1 MIKRL
6 FDLLLSALTLLIL
19 SPLMLA
25 LGLAVRAGSPGPA
38 IFQQARVGRGGR
50 PFRILKFRTMT
61 TAQAVDAPTVTA
73 ADDARI
79 TRVGALLRRWKLDEL
94 PQLLNVLR
102 GDMSLVGPRPEVPQ
116 YVALYPP
123 HLRELILSV
132 RPGITD
138 EASIEF
144 SNESALLAAAA
155 DPGKCYVEEI
165 MPRKLELYARYAR
178 LHSLAGDLRILLR
191 TVARVMHG
199 GAQAGRDR
207 ASTNRPT

>member
-6 FDLLLSALTLLIL
+6 FDLLLSALALLIL

-25 LGLAVRAGSPGPA
+25 LGLAVRVGSSGPA
-38 IFQQARVGRGGR
+38 IFRQVRVGRGGR

-61 TAQAVDAPTVTA
+61 TAQAADSPTVTTS
-73 ADDARI
+73 DDARI

-123 HLRELILSV
+123 QLRELILSV

-144 SNESALLAAAA
+144 SNESVLLAGAP
-155 DPGKCYVEEI
+155 DPGKRYVEEV

-178 LHSLAGDLRILLR
+178 QHSLAGDLRILLR
-191 TVARVMHG
+191 TIARVVHG
-199 GAQAGRDR
+199 GAQGGRDR
-207 ASTNRPT
+207 VSTNRPT